1 MKKKER
7 NMILYDIQAKL
18 NKLSFGHTY
27 MYNKMWKFNWGGI
40 MTPTNRKT
48 CGEMIGWGDMEE
60 DIEDIRRNNFIVI

>member
-1 MKKKER
+1 
-7 NMILYDIQAKL
+7 
-18 NKLSFGHTY
+18 

-40 MTPTNRKT
+40 MILINRKI